1 MAVYGVMCPVCGTMI
16 FKETPE
22 ELTAVECE
30 LCKKAF
36 EPQEIIFGL
45 KMELLK
51 NDSTK
56 RMQPA

>member
-16 FKETPE
+16 FKENPE

-36 EPQEIIFGL
+36 EPQEIVFGVTTEQL
-45 KMELLK
+45 
-51 NDSTK
+51 SA
-56 RMQPA
+56 QCSAA